1 MRFKGEEEDLFR
13 RCAEEDAA
21 RCDAYDRCRRGDA
34 YCFESNVA
42 YTLGVT

>member
-1 MRFKGEEEDLFR
+1 MRFKGEEEDLLR

-21 RCDAYDRCRRGDA
+21 RGDAYNRRRRGDA
-34 YCFESNVA
+34 YCFESNVP